1 MAAERSSIHLPLA
14 LRAGLAPAIAWVAM
28 TISAFGAGQPGVVCL
43 TPLAWS
49 LAIYSGTFYGRRIGA
64 GRPAFPGGLLAG
76 ALLGLAQGALFAF
89 GNARMMAVE
98 TSAEG
103 VARGNQI
110 AFMVV
115 LAGIVICALLSGLL
129 AHTTQRRLGAQDR
142 HG

>member
-1 MAAERSSIHLPLA
+1 
-14 LRAGLAPAIAWVAM
+14 M

>member
-1 MAAERSSIHLPLA
+1 
-14 LRAGLAPAIAWVAM
+14 M
-28 TISAFGAGQPGVVCL
+28 TIAAFGAGQPGVVCL

-49 LAIYSGTFYGRRIGA
+49 LAIYSGTLYGRRIDA

-89 GNARMMAVE
+89 GNARMMAAE

-110 AFMVV
+110 TVVVV
-115 LAGIVICALLSGLL
+115 LAGVVICALLSGLL
-129 AHTTQRRLGAQDR
+129 ARTTQRRLGAR
-142 HG
+142 ANRG